1 MNSTYLYLRSSTT
14 QARENRLE
22 QACDNADQI
31 IQKKLNKQK
40 LFLDHLDKV
49 TLHDV
54 KKQTNTQTKNVLSRY
69 ASVCLENSVLNTI
82 FHNT

>member
-1 MNSTYLYLRSSTT
+1 MYLYLRSSTT

-22 QACDNADQI
+22 QSCDNSGQI

-40 LFLDHLDKV
+40 LFLDHLDKA

-54 KKQTNTQTKNVLSRY
+54 KKQIHKQKMFFQGMLQC
-69 ASVCLENSVLNTI
+69 A
-82 FHNT
+82 